1 MAMEGWSLPVS
12 KTDDAERRN
21 RSWVNRPLFAALLST
36 GFALTVTI
44 VVFHI
49 FIADL
54 RGLVGRDLNEMA
66 ASLGGETGA
75 ARIGDHVHQDNPVL
89 SFHSR
94 ATPLPDGPPDTC
106 VTALVAWHMS
116 HFPDHDPMAVAALVT
131 PVCNGATIATTKGL
145 GGSVVDVMVVVDG
158 DGPNVLALSA
168 YEGTLSTLDFLLGNP
183 ILLGLVGI
191 VAFSAGAFAY
201 MLRRGT
207 YQAYLAAQDRA
218 STDGLSG
225 TLRREEFH
233 AAFERILAQ
242 INAGNGFAS
251 LLAIDIDH
259 FKSVNDRFG
268 HAAGDDVI
276 RRTGQL
282 IGSTL
287 RGGDLVGRVG
297 GEEFMVL
304 LPSLPKYVAAE
315 VADRLRKRMAAHAFT
330 FGNQSLFV
338 TVSIGVASVMP
349 ADDLLSVTQRADRR
363 LYQAKRKGRNCVVWE
378 DDDNH
383 DF

>member
-1 MAMEGWSLPVS
+1 MA
-12 KTDDAERRN
+12 KTDDAERRDP
-21 RSWVNRPLFAALLST
+21 SWAIRPFFTAALSAV
-36 GFALTVTI
+36 FALAATIIAFYVFVT
-44 VVFHI
+44 
-49 FIADL
+49 DL
-54 RGLVGRDLNEMA
+54 RGLVGRDLNDMA
-66 ASLGGETGA
+66 AFLAGETGA
-75 ARIGDHVHQDNPVL
+75 PHLADHVHQDNPIL

-94 ATPLPDGPPDTC
+94 STEVPHATPDECIATM
-106 VTALVAWHMS
+106 VAWHMR
-116 HFPDHDPMAVAALVT
+116 HFSDHDPRAVTALVT
-131 PVCNGATIATTKGL
+131 PVCHGAKISTAKGL
-145 GGSVVDVMVVVDG
+145 GSSVFDVLVAVEG
-158 DGPNVLALSA
+158 DDRRVIALSA
-168 YEGTLSTLDFLLGNP
+168 FEGRLDSVDFLLGNP
-183 ILLGLVGI
+183 LLIGLAFA
-191 VAFSAGAFAY
+191 VAGSAGIFAY
-201 MLRRGT
+201 FLRRSS

-233 AAFERILAQ
+233 TAFERMLGQ

-297 GEEFMVL
+297 GEEFMVV

-330 FGNQSLFV
+330 FGTQSLFV

-349 ADDLLSVTQRADRR
+349 GDDLVSVTERADRR